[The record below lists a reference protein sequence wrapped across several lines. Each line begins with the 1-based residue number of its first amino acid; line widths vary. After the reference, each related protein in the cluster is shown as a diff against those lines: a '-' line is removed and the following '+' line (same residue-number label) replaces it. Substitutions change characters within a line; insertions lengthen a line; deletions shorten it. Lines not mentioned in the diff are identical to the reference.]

1 MSSMRALVVSPDFP
15 PAPGG
20 IQLLAHRLVSHLK
33 GITCRVL
40 TLQAPG
46 AAAWDAEQR
55 LDIRRVP
62 TGRNRRLGILRLNA
76 TAIAAARRFRP
87 HLILLMHIIAS
98 PAAAIIAW
106 PEAGILAEDRRVP
119 IVTYMH
125 AREVSGRP
133 AIASL
138 AAHRS
143 DRIVAVSRYTAGLA
157 EAVGADPA
165 RIHVIPPGVDWRAPP
180 TGNRRETPTV
190 LTVARLADP
199 YKGHDVMARAMP
211 LIRSRVPDAEWV
223 VLGDGALR
231 RDIERLAVSFG
242 VRDAI
247 HFRGTVSD
255 AERDRWLDSAHVFA
269 MPSRVP
275 VDGGGA
281 GEGFGIAYLEAG
293 VHGLPVVA
301 GNIGGAVDAV
311 VDGRTGLLVD
321 ATDHVD
327 VADAVTRLLM
337 NRQATA
343 RMGAAAS
350 DHAREYAWPAIAARV
365 QALLE
370 DTAARA

>member
-15 PAPGG
+15 PEAGG

-33 GITCRVL
+33 GIVCRVL

-46 AAAWDAEQR
+46 AAAWDAKQR
-55 LDIRRVP
+55 LDIRRIP
-62 TGRNRRLGILRLNA
+62 AGPDRRLGILRLNA
-76 TAIAAARRFRP
+76 AAIAEARRFRP

-98 PAAAIIAW
+98 PAAAVLASPVGALI
-106 PEAGILAEDRRVP
+106 AEDRHIP

-125 AREVSGRP
+125 AREVPARP
-133 AIASL
+133 TIASL

-157 EAVGADPA
+157 EAAGADPD

-180 TGNRRETPTV
+180 TGTRRETPTV
-190 LTVARLADP
+190 LTVARLADL
-199 YKGHDVMARAMP
+199 YKGHDVMVRAMP
-211 LIRSRVPDAEWV
+211 IIRSRVPGAEWV
-223 VLGDGALR
+223 VLGDGTLR
-231 RDIERLAVSFG
+231 RDIERLAVSLG
-242 VRDAI
+242 VGDAI
-247 HFRGTVSD
+247 HFHGTVSD
-255 AERDRWLDSAHVFA
+255 SERDRWLDSAHVFA

-275 VDGGGA
+275 ANGGGA
-281 GEGFGIAYLEAG
+281 GEGFGIVYLEAG

-301 GNIGGAVDAV
+301 GNIGGALDAV
-311 VDGRTGLLVD
+311 VDRRTGLLVD
-321 ATDHVD
+321 PTSPGD

-337 NRQATA
+337 DPQATA
-343 RMGAAAS
+343 RMGTAAS

-370 DTAARA
+370 ETAASA